1 MTQLLKFMQNP
12 KKNILIIGGTG
23 IVGKP
28 TVMQFIKHNE
38 YNVYSIA
45 LEKTNFP
52 PAVKQYIADRTTQGF
67 KDLIEKLN
75 TEVDL
80 WDAVIDIIAFNA
92 ESAEITYSLF
102 KNTTQHIV
110 TLSTTLVYDRTKENT
125 GSISEDAP
133 LAPEGQFG
141 GYVDGKVK
149 LEKFWHS
156 ITDVNW
162 TLLRPYH
169 ILGAESLLGCIPEH
183 NRDPKLIERLKN
195 GEVLKLCNG
204 GNIHFN
210 YIHPKDIATAIYK
223 IIGNKNTFKQVYNL
237 VNAQS
242 ILAKDYYAEVAKQ
255 VGGTLNI
262 ESVPMDQIWS
272 EMRGWEMTTFPHI
285 YSMEK
290 LQKDTNFTPSIFLE
304 EGIKDAIEHP
314 AKIVA
319 AEIPIHQRMNKLP
332 HPKKPEWLH

>member
-1 MTQLLKFMQNP
+1 MPLPKFMPNP

-28 TVMQFIKHNE
+28 TVMQLIKHDE

-52 PAVKQYIADRTTQGF
+52 SSVKQYVVDRTTEEY

-75 TEVDL
+75 SEVDV
-80 WDAVIDIIAFNA
+80 WDAVVDIVAFNA
-92 ESAEITYSLF
+92 ESAESTYSLF
-102 KNTTQHIV
+102 KNNAQHII
-110 TLSTTLVYDRTKENT
+110 TLSTSLVYDRTKENS
-125 GSISEDAP
+125 GPISEDVQ

-149 LEKFWHS
+149 LAKFWHS
-156 ITDVNW
+156 ITDINW

-169 ILGAESLLGCIPEH
+169 ILGSESLLGCIPEH
-183 NRDPKLIERLKN
+183 NRDPQLIERLKN
-195 GEVLKLCNG
+195 GEILRLCNG
-204 GNIHFN
+204 GNTPFN

-223 IIGNKNTFKQVYNL
+223 IIGNTNTSKQVYNL
-237 VNAQS
+237 VNPQPV
-242 ILAKDYYAEVAKQ
+242 LAKDYYAEVAKQ

-262 ESVPMDQIWS
+262 ETVPMDEIWS
-272 EMRGWEMTTFPHI
+272 EMKGWEMTTLPHI

-290 LQKDTNFTPSIFLE
+290 MQKDIGFTPAVSLE
-304 EGIKDAIEHP
+304 EGVRDAIEYP
-314 AKIVA
+314 AKIMA
-319 AEIPIHQRMNKLP
+319 AEIPIHLRMNKLP
-332 HPKKPEWLH
+332 HPRKPDWLQ